1 MDTRSVYITVTLVI
15 LANGGVLTAVLADL
29 PQSLRPA
36 ARIWQAA
43 TLLVAIGCITFAI
56 EDHIP
61 HNLATALANTVLL
74 IALCSYHA
82 SIRKFHG
89 FSVYTN
95 AFIVP
100 AIGTIPYAYYLFIV
114 PDIGA
119 RIFIVAIL
127 WGFITCASAIIL
139 IQNIRNPEYRSR
151 GNLSMTVIY
160 VAVTIANLARTLIY
174 LFYEDHGLNTVAD
187 NGHWMNA
194 ITPMFLCIMPVIGT
208 TSFLL
213 MCSDQVKKRW
223 EDAASRDHLTELPN
237 RRSLIAFGQA
247 CLENNQDNQG
257 RRAVAMLDIDDFKTI
272 NDTYGHQAGDLV
284 LQDIAVRIVDVM
296 YPEDFIAR
304 SGGEEF
310 VIIFGH
316 KGSMSPEI
324 SAERIRQIIGSK
336 RFQIGTT
343 AIPVTVSIGVV
354 LHIDKATFS
363 ETLTRADKALYAA
376 KNKGRNQVVYSERVP
391 SESKSAESAFHHLPS
406 DLN

>member
-43 TLLVAIGCITFAI
+43 TLLVAIGCVTFAI

-61 HNLATALANTVLL
+61 YNLATALANAVLL

-82 SIRKFHG
+82 SIRRFHG
-89 FSVYTN
+89 LSVYTN
-95 AFIVP
+95 AFIFP
-100 AIGTIPYAYYLFIV
+100 AIGTIPYAYYLFV
-114 PDIGA
+114 APDIGA

-139 IQNIRNPEYRSR
+139 IQNIRKPEYRSR
-151 GNLSMTVIY
+151 GSLSMTVIY
-160 VAVTIANLARTLIY
+160 VVVTIANLTRTLIY
-174 LFYEDHGLNTVAD
+174 LFYENHGLNTVAD

-237 RRSLIAFGQA
+237 RRSLVSYGQA
-247 CLENNQDNQG
+247 SLENAHTGKND
-257 RRAVAMLDIDDFKTI
+257 RALAMLDIDEFKSI
-272 NDTYGHQAGDLV
+272 NDDHGHQSGDKV
-284 LQDIAVRIVDVM
+284 LQEIAKRIVDVLH
-296 YPEDFIAR
+296 PSDFIAR

-310 VIIFGH
+310 VIIFGE

-324 SAERIRQIIGSK
+324 SAERIRQAVAGKSFRIGVITI
-336 RFQIGTT
+336 Q
-343 AIPVTVSIGVV
+343 VTVSIGVV
-354 LHIDKATFS
+354 LCGENANFS
-363 ETLTRADKALYAA
+363 ETLSRADKALYAA
-376 KNKGRNQVVYSERVP
+376 KNKGRNRVVF
-391 SESKSAESAFHHLPS
+391 AA
-406 DLN
+406 